1 MERAI
6 PATPD
11 AQDRKTARITLD
23 VVIPMYDEEA
33 VLPELLAALAETFSV
48 GTRKQHRIDRVC
60 CLFIDDGSRDS
71 SVSMV
76 QNARL
81 PGLDVRI
88 IRLSR
93 NFGHQAAV
101 SAGIAHSSSDL
112 VAVIDA
118 DLQDPP
124 ACILEMLDS
133 WRSGFEVVY
142 AQRRNRKEGWS
153 KRLMYWAFYRLFRAL
168 SPVSVPVDSGDF
180 CLMSRRVVEVL
191 NQLPETV
198 RFPRGL
204 RSWIGFAQTSIAY
217 DRPARARGT
226 SRYGWRDLY
235 RLATDGIASLS
246 LFPLK
251 LAQLLSLAYLILS
264 VAGVAALL
272 FRVFEDTDVHAQLTL
287 ILVVLLLSN
296 SVILFC
302 LYILGAYLG
311 RAYLE
316 VKGRPGY
323 IVAEVIEAVADPTS
337 ETEDGW

>member
-1 MERAI
+1 
-6 PATPD
+6 
-11 AQDRKTARITLD
+11 
-23 VVIPMYDEEA
+23 MYDEEA
-33 VLPELLAALAETFSV
+33 VLPELLAALAETFSA
-48 GTRKQHRIDRVC
+48 GTRKQHRIDRVR

-81 PGLDVRI
+81 PGLEVRI
-88 IRLSR
+88 VRLSR

-204 RSWIGFAQTSIAY
+204 RSWIGFAQTSIQLILGVRFNLNVQFAFGWI
-217 DRPARARGT
+217 RHRAT
-226 SRYGWRDLY
+226 SFVVVSFTSSI
-235 RLATDGIASLS
+235 RLHFQPKVRHS
-246 LFPLK
+246 LFSSRL
-251 LAQLLSLAYLILS
+251 
-264 VAGVAALL
+264 
-272 FRVFEDTDVHAQLTL
+272 
-287 ILVVLLLSN
+287 
-296 SVILFC
+296 
-302 LYILGAYLG
+302 
-311 RAYLE
+311 
-316 VKGRPGY
+316 RP
-323 IVAEVIEAVADPTS
+323 
-337 ETEDGW
+337 